1 MLHIKIFKDNYLD
14 GFLGLYII
22 LIVDYFNTKAKIFSG
37 EIAERANCNS
47 RLQFGMHCE
56 NKHLIKNNTISH
68 YVQLCEKNF

>member
-1 MLHIKIFKDNYLD
+1 M
-14 GFLGLYII
+14 
-22 LIVDYFNTKAKIFSG
+22 
-37 EIAERANCNS
+37 ERLLKEQTVNA